1 MKLMKISLSMIVSFV
16 AVLTLLLAP
25 CTAIAVNAPDDPIV
39 LDSITYRKDIIFYD
53 ASYNLPDITTKVV
66 YRDRNYSNGTVIT
79 DTIYSGTSEF
89 VPISIHKSHLGSTE
103 QISDTNGVI
112 RYVVGDDT
120 IDVHIDIS
128 GVSSDKLYQSTVK
141 SSTKLNKIDM
151 NTFAYLGSSGAGESD
166 DIWDYSQYKNEISRE
181 MFDENNPVDGWYFQY
196 ISNRTVMNYYPNG
209 TPLFSSFVMTDFYA
223 YFLYIDGKIIDFNDF
238 ALKVAQYREGPIF
251 CEENETR
258 GEALVFK
265 RGFKGA
271 FLGREINMMTIDTF
285 YVAKGD
291 AIANRHLLGR

>member
-16 AVLTLLLAP
+16 AVLTMLLAP

-53 ASYNLPDITTKVV
+53 ASYNLPDRTTKVV

-79 DTIYSGTSEF
+79 DTIYSGTSQF
-89 VPISIHKSHLGSTE
+89 VPVKIYKSPKGSTKE
-103 QISDTNGVI
+103 ISYTNSLI

-120 IDVHIDIS
+120 IDVHQDES

-141 SSTKLNKIDM
+141 SSTKLNKIDV
-151 NTFAYLGSSGAGESD
+151 NTFAYIGITDAID
-166 DIWDYSQYKNEISRE
+166 DIWDYSKYKNAISRE

-196 ISNRTVMNYYPNG
+196 VGNRTMMYYSPNN
-209 TPLFSSFVMTDFYA
+209 TLLFSSLVEPDFYA
-223 YFLYIDGKIIDFNDF
+223 YFLYIDGKIIDFNEF
-238 ALKVAQYREGPIF
+238 ALKVAYVWEGPIF

-265 RGFKGA
+265 SGFKGA

-291 AIANRHLLGR
+291 TIANRHLLGR

>member
-1 MKLMKISLSMIVSFV
+1 MKISLSMIVSFV
-16 AVLTLLLAP
+16 AVLTMLLAP

-53 ASYNLPDITTKVV
+53 ASYNLPDRTTKVV

-89 VPISIHKSHLGSTE
+89 VPGSIYKSPKGSTE
-103 QISDTNGVI
+103 QISDTNGDI

-120 IDVHIDIS
+120 IDVHIDRS
-128 GVSSDKLYQSTVK
+128 WVSSDKFYQSTYK
-141 SSTKLNKIDM
+141 SSTKLNKIDV
-151 NTFAYLGSSGAGESD
+151 NTFAYMGTTNTYESVI
-166 DIWDYSQYKNEISRE
+166 DIWDYSKYKNAISRE

-196 ISNRTVMNYYPNG
+196 VGNRTMMYYSPNN
-209 TPLFSSFVMTDFYA
+209 TLLFSSLVNSNFYA
-223 YFLYIDGKIIDFNDF
+223 YFLYIDGKIIDFNEF
-238 ALKVAQYREGPIF
+238 AFKVADVWEGPIF

-265 RGFKGA
+265 SGFKGA

-291 AIANRHLLGR
+291 TIANRHLLGR

>member
-1 MKLMKISLSMIVSFV
+1 MKISLSMIVSFV
-16 AVLTLLLAP
+16 AVQTMLLAP

-53 ASYNLPDITTKVV
+53 ASYNLPDRTTKVV

-89 VPISIHKSHLGSTE
+89 IPISMHYSPLGSTK
-103 QISDTNGVI
+103 QISYTESLI

-120 IDVHIDIS
+120 IDVHIDES

-141 SSTKLNKIDM
+141 SSTKLNKIDV
-151 NTFAYLGSSGAGESD
+151 NTFAYLGTTDASVSD
-166 DIWDYSQYKNEISRE
+166 DIWDYSKYKNAISRE

-196 ISNRTVMNYYPNG
+196 ISNHTFMDYSPNG
-209 TPLFSSFVMTDFYA
+209 TPLFSSVIMTDFYA
-223 YFLYIDGKIIDFNDF
+223 YFLYIDGKIIDFNEF
-238 ALKVAQYREGPIF
+238 ALKVARYREGPIF

-258 GEALVFK
+258 GGALVFK

-291 AIANRHLLGR
+291 TIANRHLLGR